1 MRRIRDYLN
10 GCVKTGR
17 TAMDQVE
24 TLREQARA
32 LRSLATPFETQ
43 IVRDD
48 LLILAKRC
56 EEMADEVEREIP
68 ESKAQWISG

>member
-1 MRRIRDYLN
+1 
-10 GCVKTGR
+10 
-17 TAMDQVE
+17 MDQVK

-32 LRSLATPFETQ
+32 LRSLPTRFETQ

-56 EEMADEVEREIP
+56 EELANEIAREIT
-68 ESKAQWISG
+68 ESKARTVGA